1 MKEAQGLTLRD
12 LVNVIYKR
20 IFILKLVVVLV
31 PIGVFIGCLLAT
43 PVYQVGAKII
53 VTGKK
58 DESSLL
64 VGPSPGA
71 SRIVNLNIDEMD
83 LNSEMEILK
92 SADLWTKTVK
102 ALGPDFF
109 TRQSKGITSRIREA
123 ISSSVIGLFKSN
135 KEPENKQDQDLSR
148 ERAMAYSLMSR
159 FDVTPVARSKVLDL
173 SFKDSN
179 PDKVQKILST
189 LLAVYVPFHSMVYS
203 LPGVQGFFSEQ
214 LEAAKARFDLVRN
227 KMVKFKKE
235 SNLSIPER
243 QETDVMSTLKLIED
257 SLLDVNAGLKQYSK
271 MLTLLANGGLPTG
284 QLAPGAQR
292 GGESTLIN
300 VLAVQMIQAS
310 QKQSQ
315 VGEIFAAGSRDY
327 IAAADQYQDMVL
339 KFKSALSSEASI
351 LRIKKASLEESRN
364 RVMAQ
369 MQTLS
374 EKGEELR
381 AMQLDVSV
389 AREQYLQLVGKE
401 QAARMEATEGRQK
414 LVDIKILG
422 SPSIP
427 KNPIFPKTSLYVIL
441 AFLFSFPL
449 GIGIIFVATFLD
461 HSFDDPSR
469 LEAATGYRVL
479 ASFGRVKKEEPP
491 GDSK

>member
-92 SADLWTKTVK
+92 SPDLWTKTVEK
-102 ALGPDFF
+102 LGPVFF
-109 TRQSKGITSRIREA
+109 ESQANGITARIRGA
-123 ISSSVIGLFKSN
+123 ISRTVGSLFRSVKGA
-135 KEPENKQDQDLSR
+135 ENRENQDLAR
-148 ERAMAYSLMSR
+148 ERIIAYRLISK

-173 SFKDSN
+173 SFKDSD
-179 PDKVQKILST
+179 PEKVQKILST
-189 LLAVYVPFHSMVYS
+189 LLTVYLPFHSKVYS

-214 LEAAKARFDLVRN
+214 LEAAKAKFELVRDN
-227 KMVKFKKE
+227 MVKFKKE

-243 QETDVMSTLKLIED
+243 QETEAISTLKLIED
-257 SLLDVNAGLKQYSK
+257 SLIDVDSGLKQYNK
-271 MLTLLANGGLPTG
+271 MLKLLAKGELPTG
-284 QLAPGAQR
+284 QLVPGAQR
-292 GGESTLIN
+292 SGESTLIN

-315 VGEIFAAGSRDY
+315 IGEIFAVGSRDY
-327 IAAADQYQDMVL
+327 IAAADQYQEMVL

-351 LRIKKASLEESRN
+351 LRIKKASLEQSRN
-364 RVMAQ
+364 KVIEQ
-369 MQTLS
+369 MKTLS
-374 EKGEELR
+374 EKGERLR

-427 KNPIFPKTSLYVIL
+427 KNPVFPKTSLYVIL

-469 LEAATGYRVL
+469 LEAATGFRVL
-479 ASFGRVKKEEPP
+479 ASFGKVKKEEPS